1 MSRLITKKQV
11 AQICGCH
18 PQTIAR
24 HAGNGFPAPIRLGG
38 RGHPRW
44 DVEEVE
50 AWLAI
55 QKAIN
60 RSEVGGLS

>member
-1 MSRLITKKQV
+1 MSRLISKKQV

-24 HAGNGFPAPIRLGG
+24 HAGSGGFPAPIRLGG

-44 DVEEVE
+44 DIEEVE
-50 AWLAI
+50 AWLVEQ
-55 QKAIN
+55 QKAAHQPN
-60 RSEVGGLS
+60 G